1 VASSGSIRRLGGEEF
16 GIVMPATTLVGA
28 HQAAERLREAIG
40 ARSLADIDPD
50 LSLAISAG
58 VATIGGLA

>member
-1 VASSGSIRRLGGEEF
+1 
-16 GIVMPATTLVGA
+16 MPATTLVGA